1 MIASSRTTKG
11 PTTQAL
17 QKTLSKTIATA
28 RIQTL
33 FVPEFR
39 LMRKSVV
46 AFGLK
51 LKEAL
56 KLSF

>member
-1 MIASSRTTKG
+1 MSASSRITKD
-11 PTTQAL
+11 PTIQAL
-17 QKTLSKTIATA
+17 QKTLSKAMATA

-39 LMRKSVV
+39 LMRKSAT

-51 LKEAL
+51 LKQVL
-56 KLSF
+56 KLSV